1 MMGGGGHI
9 LIGKSLLLYTAVQ
22 LQYKTTAGLALT
34 IQYYIHIE
42 GLKEQYCKIIQVI
55 MVTDL
60 LFAKR
65 ITHQHSKY
73 SKLGNNDGSLV
84 LSLIGSHT

>member
-1 MMGGGGHI
+1 MTGGRSGRGHI
-9 LIGKSLLLYTAVQ
+9 VIGISHCYTRQCSSKHKA
-22 LQYKTTAGLALT
+22 TAGLALT

-65 ITHQHSKY
+65 ITDRTVSTV
-73 SKLGNNDGSLV
+73 SWLTMMAL
-84 LSLIGSHT
+84 